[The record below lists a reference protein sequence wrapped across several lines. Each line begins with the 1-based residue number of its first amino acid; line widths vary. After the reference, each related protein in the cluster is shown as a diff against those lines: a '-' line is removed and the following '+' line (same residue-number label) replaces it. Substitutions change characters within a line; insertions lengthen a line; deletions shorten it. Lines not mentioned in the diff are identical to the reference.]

1 MKTVEILIHSPTLG
15 DSITLR
21 HVSDDTGSVLAL
33 FKGAHLL
40 VMLDP
45 YPWHDG
51 LVRPQ
56 VIEALA
62 LHSMHAS
69 EAEPRPAAHGVA
81 YYVASSFEVS
91 NQRSE
96 QP

>member
-1 MKTVEILIHSPTLG
+1 MKTIEILIHSPAIG

-33 FKGAHLL
+33 FKGVHLL

-62 LHSMHAS
+62 LHSIHA
-69 EAEPRPAAHGVA
+69 EWAEPRPVAHGAA
-81 YYVASSFEVS
+81 YYVASSFEVR